1 MPNLR
6 SEGYKALSKGERF
19 LPKTN
24 NGKPVNKALET
35 ILKFTLPIVSAVMVI
50 KGAMDLVDS
59 FKTTYHS
66 DQKR

>member
-6 SEGYKALSKGERF
+6 SEGYKAMSKGERF

-24 NGKPVNKALET
+24 SNKPINKALET
-35 ILKFTLPIVSAVMVI
+35 ILKFTLPIVSAAMVI

-59 FKTTYHS
+59 FKTTYS
-66 DQKR
+66 DRKR

>member
-6 SEGYKALSKGERF
+6 SEGYKALSKGERY

-24 NGKPVNKALET
+24 NNKPVQKALET

-59 FKTTYHS
+59 FKTTYN
-66 DQKR
+66 DKRK

>member
-6 SEGYKALSKGERF
+6 SEGYKALSKGERY

-24 NGKPVNKALET
+24 NNKPVQKALET

-50 KGAMDLVDS
+50 KGITDLVDS
-59 FKTTYHS
+59 FKTTYN
-66 DQKR
+66 DKRK